1 MESPVSVELQVAFP
15 CQHLVIEEPVALQ
28 SDRLSLVPKAPVA
41 NANVVRVLA
50 DDRYYIPATGLYS
63 QAVLVG
69 GAPGPFV
76 LRRCSDLVG
85 PDGNLLTLAT
95 SVGTVG
101 VRLPVGDRVTA
112 TAVEQ
117 SIRTAAF
124 GYVQVGTRNGA
135 IVLADTNAVGPESFV
150 RVGGQGAA
158 ALGFTAQT
166 GTRGAQVYPP
176 WQLASRPDTYP
187 SISGVKSPVPA
198 RYPKFVRAVKNNP
211 TFKVTY
217 AAPPEQC
224 PRCRAT
230 YVENDMR
237 FDPQGDLVLIDNEN
251 LLYQACMKALLTRK
265 GSNAY
270 NPAYGS
276 TLMDRV
282 GTKFLGATTMLL
294 QEDVRAALLRV
305 QKVQNEQAKY
315 QAVTSKERFYALKN
329 VQVTPGD
336 DSTTALV
343 QVTVVNASLQPINLS
358 IVFSV
363 PGAVA
368 LAGTNGKT
376 LGLQGVGL

>member
-1 MESPVSVELQVAFP
+1 MSVELQVAFP
-15 CQHLVIEEPVALQ
+15 CQHLVIEEPVVLQ
-28 SDRLSLVPKAPVA
+28 GDRLSLVPKAPVA

-69 GAPGPFV
+69 GTAGPFV
-76 LRRCSDLVG
+76 IRRCSNLVG
-85 PDGNLLTLAT
+85 PDGNLLVLTT
-95 SVGTVG
+95 SAGTVE
-101 VRLPVGDRVTA
+101 VRLPVGERVTS

-117 SIRTAAF
+117 AIRMAAF
-124 GYVQVGTRNGA
+124 NFVQVGTRNGA
-135 IVLADTNAVGPESFV
+135 IVLADTNAVGSESFV
-150 RVGGQGAA
+150 RVSGQGAT
-158 ALGFTAQT
+158 ALGFTTQT
-166 GTRGAQVYPP
+166 GARGTQVYPP

-187 SISGVKSPVPA
+187 SISGVQAPVPA
-198 RYPKFVRAVKNNP
+198 RYPKFVRTVKSNP

-265 GSNAY
+265 GSNDY
-270 NPAYGS
+270 HPAYGS
-276 TLMDRV
+276 TIMDRI
-282 GTKFLGATTMLL
+282 GTKLLGATTMLL

-305 QKVQNEQAKY
+305 QKVQYEQAKY

-336 DSTTALV
+336 DPTTALV
-343 QVTVVNASLQPINLS
+343 QVTVMNASLQPINLS

-368 LAGTNGKT
+368 LAGSNGQT

>member
-1 MESPVSVELQVAFP
+1 MSVELQVAFP
-15 CQHLVIEEPVALQ
+15 CQHLVIEEPVPLQ
-28 SDRLSLVPKAPVA
+28 GDRLSLVPKAPVA

-69 GAPGPFV
+69 GTSGPFV
-76 LRRCSDLVG
+76 VRRCTNLVG
-85 PDGNLLTLAT
+85 PDGNLLVLTT
-95 SVGTVG
+95 SAGTVE
-101 VRLPVGDRVTA
+101 VRLPVGERVTA
-112 TAVEQ
+112 SAVEQ
-117 SIRTAAF
+117 AIRTAAF
-124 GYVQVGTRNGA
+124 DFVQVGTRNGA
-135 IVLADTNAVGPESFV
+135 IVLADTNAVGVDSFV
-150 RVGGQGAA
+150 RVSGQGAA
-158 ALGFTAQT
+158 VLGFTAQT
-166 GTRGAQVYPP
+166 GARGTQVYPP

-187 SISGVKSPVPA
+187 SITGVKAPVPA
-198 RYPKFVRAVKNNP
+198 RYPKFVRPVKSNP

-237 FDPQGDLVLIDNEN
+237 FDPQGELVLIDNEN

-265 GSNAY
+265 GSNDY
-270 NPAYGS
+270 HPAYGS
-276 TLMDRV
+276 TIMDRV

-336 DSTTALV
+336 DPTTALV
-343 QVTVVNASLQPINLS
+343 QVTVTNASLQPINLS

-368 LAGTNGKT
+368 LAGTNGQT

>member
-1 MESPVSVELQVAFP
+1 MSVELQIAFP

-28 SDRLSLVPKAPVA
+28 SDRLTLTPKAPVS
-41 NANVVRVLA
+41 NSNLVRILA
-50 DDRYYIPATGLYS
+50 DDRYYVPATGLYS

-69 GAPGPFV
+69 GTPGPFV
-76 LRRCSDLVG
+76 IRRCTNLVG
-85 PDGNLLTLAT
+85 PDGNLFTITT
-95 SVGTVG
+95 SAGTVE
-101 VRLPVGDRVTA
+101 VRLPVGERVTS

-117 SIRTAAF
+117 AIRTTAF
-124 GYVQVGTRNGA
+124 DFVQVGTRNGA
-135 IVLADTNAVGPESFV
+135 IVLADTNAVGVSSFV
-150 RVGGQGAA
+150 RVRGQGGM

-166 GTRGAQVYPP
+166 GVRGTEVYPP
-176 WQLASRPDTYP
+176 WQLAARPNVYP
-187 SISGVKSPVPA
+187 SISGVRTPVPA
-198 RYPKFVRAVKNNP
+198 RYPKFTKAVKSNP

-251 LLYQACMKALLTRK
+251 LLYQACMKALLTMR
-265 GSNAY
+265 GSNFY
-270 NPAYGS
+270 HPAYGC

-282 GTKFLGATTMLL
+282 GTKFLGAATTLM
-294 QEDVRAALLRV
+294 QEDVRSALLRV
-305 QKVQNEQAKY
+305 QNVQKEQSKY
-315 QAVTSKERFYALKN
+315 QAVTSKERFYSLKN
-329 VQVTPGD
+329 VQVIPGD
-336 DSTTALV
+336 DPTTALV
-343 QVTVVNASLQPINLS
+343 QVTVVNASLEPINLS

-368 LAGTNGKT
+368 LAGSNGLS

>member
-1 MESPVSVELQVAFP
+1 MSVELQVAFP

-76 LRRCSDLVG
+76 LRRCSNLVG
-85 PDGNLLTLAT
+85 PDGNLLVLTT
-95 SVGTVG
+95 SAGTVE
-101 VRLPVGDRVTA
+101 VRLPVGERVTA

-117 SIRTAAF
+117 AIRTAAF
-124 GYVQVGTRNGA
+124 DFVQVGTRNGA

-150 RVGGQGAA
+150 RVSGQGAT

-166 GTRGAQVYPP
+166 GARGTQVYPP

-187 SISGVKSPVPA
+187 SISGVKAPVPA
-198 RYPKFVRAVKNNP
+198 RYPKFVRAVKSNP

-237 FDPQGDLVLIDNEN
+237 FDPQGELVLIDNEN

-270 NPAYGS
+270 HPAYGS
-276 TLMDRV
+276 TIMDRI

-336 DSTTALV
+336 DPTTALV
-343 QVTVVNASLQPINLS
+343 QVTVMNASLQPINLS

>member
-1 MESPVSVELQVAFP
+1 MSVELQVAFP

-50 DDRYYIPATGLYS
+50 DDRYYVPPSGLFS

-76 LRRCSDLVG
+76 VRLCADLVG
-85 PDGNLLTLAT
+85 VDGNLLVLTT
-95 SVGTVG
+95 SAGTVE
-101 VRLPVGDRVTA
+101 VRLPVGERVTS
-112 TAVEQ
+112 TAVEHA
-117 SIRTAAF
+117 IRATAF
-124 GYVQVGTRNGA
+124 DFVQVGTRNGA

-150 RVGGQGAA
+150 RVSGQGAA

-166 GTRGAQVYPP
+166 GSRGTQVYPA
-176 WQLASRPDTYP
+176 WQLASRPDVFP
-187 SISGVKSPVPA
+187 SISGVKAPVPA
-198 RYPKFVRAVKNNP
+198 RYPKFVRPVKNNP

-224 PRCRAT
+224 PRCQAT

-237 FDPQGDLVLIDNEN
+237 FDPQGELVLIDNEN

-265 GSNAY
+265 GSNEY
-270 NPAYGS
+270 HPAYGS
-276 TLMDRV
+276 TIMDRV

-315 QAVTSKERFYALKN
+315 QPVTAKERFYTLKN

-336 DSTTALV
+336 DPTTALV
-343 QVTVVNASLQPINLS
+343 QVTVMNAALEPVNLS

-368 LAGTNGKT
+368 LAGSNGKT
-376 LGLQGVGL
+376 LGLPSVGL